1 MPAVP
6 PSAILL
12 GGFFAL
18 AALMAGAAGASLL
31 YPGEGLDWIWAIKPE
46 EHRQLLD
53 LGPLPALGF
62 LALATLLMLASAGS
76 FLRRGW
82 AWWLALALF
91 VANAV
96 GDAARIP
103 LGAPREGIFGVAV
116 VIPILWWLTRPRV
129 RALFDR

>member
-1 MPAVP
+1 MPAIP

-12 GGFFAL
+12 GSFFAL

-31 YPGEGLDWIWAIKPE
+31 CPGESLDWIWAIKPDE
-46 EHRQLLD
+46 YRQLLD
-53 LGPLPALGF
+53 LGPLPAFGF
-62 LALATLLMLASAGS
+62 LAFAVLLVLASVGL
-76 FLRRGW
+76 FRRRSW
-82 AWWLALALF
+82 SWRMALGLF

-103 LGAPREGIFGVAV
+103 LGAPGEGMFGIAV

>member
-6 PSAILL
+6 PSAVL

-18 AALMAGAAGASLL
+18 AALMAAAAGASLL
-31 YPGEGLDWIWAIKPE
+31 CPGEGLDWIWAIKPD

-53 LGPLPALGF
+53 LGPLPAFGF
-62 LALATLLMLASAGS
+62 LALAVLLMLTSVGS
-76 FLRRGW
+76 LMRRGW
-82 AWWLALALF
+82 SWRLALGLF

-103 LGAPREGIFGVAV
+103 LGAPGEGIFGVAV

-129 RALFDR
+129 RAHFDR